1 MSGKSNPIKNLAGA
15 LLAGNSATALEA
27 AGKAIDEKKSIEEI
41 VVKGILKAWV
51 DFGEWYDRDA
61 INALKAYS
69 AVYFATDKVLKFL
82 DSQVITPPNPPFSVL
97 VTTVKGEGHIVMR
110 DVIKLLLKSKGLKV
124 HSPKRWAT
132 PEEVSQFL
140 SDRSLKFVVLSCS
153 QSETKAALD
162 ALVKEVRAARPDI
175 KIVAGG
181 HFANL
186 SGADVILQDPAK
198 LYDTLMGLQRV

>member
-1 MSGKSNPIKNLAGA
+1 MSGKSNSIKKLAGA
-15 LLAGNSATALEA
+15 LFTGDTTTALEA
-27 AGKAIDEKKSIEEI
+27 ANKAIEEKRSVEKI

-69 AVYFATDKVLKFL
+69 AVYIASDKVLKFL
-82 DSQVITPPNPPFSVL
+82 DSKVITPPDPPFSVL

-124 HSPKRWAT
+124 LSAKKWAT

-140 SDRSLKFVVLSCS
+140 LDRSLKFVVLSCS
-153 QSETKAALD
+153 QDETKAALD
-162 ALVKEVRAARPDI
+162 TLVKGVRAARPDI

-181 HFANL
+181 HFAGL
-186 SGADVILQDPAK
+186 SGADVILQDPTK
-198 LYDTLMGLQRV
+198 LYDTLMGLQGA